1 MAETKE
7 LTNFHY
13 ISLTDK
19 GCVRTNNEDYL
30 GYFDTLNGHVFVVCD
45 GVGGLPCGEKASQT
59 VVNSVKFF
67 FSNFYY
73 KDPVQALSDA
83 LDYAQDRLADEVR
96 NDRSCQGMATT
107 VVLALVRYNT
117 VYYAHMGDS
126 RLYFLHNKELIR
138 LTRDDSYVWSLVE
151 EGKLSPKDA
160 ESHPRKN
167 ELTKALGLFPPCTP
181 NICSKP
187 IRPDEKDLILL
198 CTDGLYNMISE
209 KEIQSILSR
218 RGHIEEKGM
227 DMLKTA
233 IKRGA
238 TDNISLQIIKFYN
251 VDSRTTISTTQAPVA
266 KTSQR
271 KKLVIALEILLAVL
285 FVVGIAVMRFGNRTQ
300 PTTERPTRPPQ
311 NYSINIKTDTTCN
324 IDSVSLLYGV
334 KIEDIV
340 IFSKGGNYIMNI
352 PVKKILKTR
361 YYDNLATFER
371 LYNTSRK
378 RIMIVNNLTSP
389 HISPGTTITIPF

>member
-45 GVGGLPCGEKASQT
+45 GVGGLPCGERASQT

-73 KDPVQALSDA
+73 KDPYQALSDA
-83 LDYAQDRLADEVR
+83 LDYAQDRIADEVR

-138 LTRDDSYVWSLVE
+138 LTKDDSVV
-151 EGKLSPKDA
+151 
-160 ESHPRKN
+160 KN
-167 ELTKALGLFPPCTP
+167 ELTKAMGLTPPCRP

-187 IRPDEKDLILL
+187 VNPDEKDLIML

-209 KEIQSILSR
+209 KEIQSVLCR
-218 RGHIEEKGM
+218 RGHIEDKGM

-238 TDNISLQIIKFYN
+238 PDNISLQIIKFYN
-251 VDSRTTISTTQAPVA
+251 IEPKNTATVNTPNEESKPKI
-266 KTSQR
+266 
-271 KKLVIALEILLAVL
+271 KKAVLILEILLAVL
-285 FVVGIAVMRFGNRTQ
+285 LVVGIAVMRFGSK
-300 PTTERPTRPPQ
+300 PQ
-311 NYSINIKTDTTCN
+311 NTIEKPTPPAQSYSINIKTDESCN
-324 IDSVSLLYGV
+324 IDSISKLYGV

-340 IFSKGGNYIMNI
+340 VYSRGGNFIMNI

-361 YYDNLATFER
+361 YYDNLATLEKHFGVSRHR
-371 LYNTSRK
+371 L
-378 RIMIVNNLTSP
+378 MIINNLKTP
-389 HISPGTTITIPF
+389 HFAPGTNITIPF

>member
-19 GCVRTNNEDYL
+19 GCVRANNEDYL

-45 GVGGLPCGEKASQT
+45 GVGGLPCGERASQT

-73 KDPVQALSDA
+73 KDPYQALSDA
-83 LDYAQDRLADEVR
+83 LDYAQDRIANEVR
-96 NDRSCQGMATT
+96 NDRTCQGMATT

-138 LTRDDSYVWSLVE
+138 LTQDDSVV
-151 EGKLSPKDA
+151 
-160 ESHPRKN
+160 KN
-167 ELTKALGLFPPCTP
+167 ELTKAMGLMPPCRP
-181 NICSKP
+181 NICTKP
-187 IRPDEKDLILL
+187 VNPDEKDLIML

-209 KEIQSILSR
+209 KEIQSVLCR
-218 RGHIEEKGM
+218 RGHIEDKGM

-238 TDNISLQIIKFYN
+238 PDNISLQIIKFYN
-251 VDSRTTISTTQAPVA
+251 IEPKNTTTANTPSEGSKPKI
-266 KTSQR
+266 
-271 KKLVIALEILLAVL
+271 KKAVLILEILLAVL
-285 FVVGIAVMRFGNRTQ
+285 LVVGIAVMRFGSKTQ
-300 PTTERPTRPPQ
+300 TTIEKPTPPTQ
-311 NYSINIKTDTTCN
+311 SYSINLKTDESCN
-324 IDSVSLLYGV
+324 IDSISQLYGV

-340 IFSKGGNYIMNI
+340 VYSKGGNFIMNI

-361 YYDNLATFER
+361 YFDNLATLEKHFGVSRHR
-371 LYNTSRK
+371 L
-378 RIMIVNNLTSP
+378 MIINNLKTP
-389 HISPGTTITIPF
+389 HFAPGTNITIPF

>member
-73 KDPVQALSDA
+73 KDPFQAISDA
-83 LDYAQDRLADEVR
+83 LNYANNRIDEETTNDY
-96 NDRSCQGMATT
+96 SCHGMGTT
-107 VVLALVRYNT
+107 VVLALVRYNK
-117 VYYAHMGDS
+117 VYYAHLGDS
-126 RLYFLHNKELIR
+126 RIYFLHEGKLIR
-138 LTRDDSYVWSLVE
+138 LTRDDTYVEHLVE
-151 EGKLSPKDA
+151 EGKLAAD
-160 ESHPRKN
+160 EINNHPRKN
-167 ELTKALGLFPPCTP
+167 ELTAAMGLYGSPH
-181 NICSKP
+181 ICSAP
-187 IRPDEKDLILL
+187 VSPSEKDLILL

-209 KEIQSILSR
+209 KEIQSVLCR
-218 RGHIEEKGM
+218 RGHIEDKGM

-238 TDNISLQIIKFYN
+238 PDNISLQIIKFYN
-251 VDSRTTISTTQAPVA
+251 VEPKNSSENKPQEQ
-266 KTSQR
+266 TSKPQI
-271 KKLVIALEILLAVL
+271 KKAILVFEILLAVL
-285 FVVGIAVMRFGNRTQ
+285 LVVGIAVMRHSSKNQIPVEKPTQ
-300 PTTERPTRPPQ
+300 PTTS
-311 NYSINIKTDTTCN
+311 YSINIKTDVSCN
-324 IDSVSLLYGV
+324 IDSISQLYGV

-340 IFSKGGNYIMNI
+340 VYSQGGNFIMNI

-361 YYDNLATFER
+361 YFDNLATLEKQ
-371 LYNTSRK
+371 YGTSQR
-378 RIMIVNNLTSP
+378 RIMIVNNLHSS
-389 HISPGTTITIPF
+389 HIAPGTNITIPF

>member
-19 GCVRTNNEDYL
+19 GCVRANNEDYL

-45 GVGGLPCGEKASQT
+45 GVGGLPCGERASQT

-73 KDPVQALSDA
+73 KDPYQALSDA
-83 LDYAQDRLADEVR
+83 LDYAQDRIADEVR
-96 NDRSCQGMATT
+96 NDRTCQGMATT

-138 LTRDDSYVWSLVE
+138 LTQDDSVV
-151 EGKLSPKDA
+151 
-160 ESHPRKN
+160 KN
-167 ELTKALGLFPPCTP
+167 ELTKAMGLMPPCRP
-181 NICSKP
+181 NICTKP
-187 IRPDEKDLILL
+187 VNPDEKDLIML

-209 KEIQSILSR
+209 KEIQSILCR
-218 RGHIEEKGM
+218 RGHIEDKGM

-238 TDNISLQIIKFYN
+238 PDNISLQIIKFYN
-251 VDSRTTISTTQAPVA
+251 IEPKNTTTVNTPSEGSKPKI
-266 KTSQR
+266 
-271 KKLVIALEILLAVL
+271 KKAVLILEILLAVL
-285 FVVGIAVMRFGNRTQ
+285 LVVGIAVMRFGSKTQ
-300 PTTERPTRPPQ
+300 TTIEKPTPPTQ
-311 NYSINIKTDTTCN
+311 SYSINLKTDESCN
-324 IDSVSLLYGV
+324 IDSISQLYGV

-340 IFSKGGNYIMNI
+340 VYSKGGNFIMNI

-361 YYDNLATFER
+361 YFDNLATLEKHFGVSRHR
-371 LYNTSRK
+371 L
-378 RIMIVNNLTSP
+378 MIINNLKTP
-389 HISPGTTITIPF
+389 HFAPGTNITIPF

>member
-73 KDPVQALSDA
+73 KDPFQAISDA
-83 LDYAQDRLADEVR
+83 LNYANNRIDEETANDYT
-96 NDRSCQGMATT
+96 CHGMGTT
-107 VVLALVRYNT
+107 VVLALVRYNK
-117 VYYAHMGDS
+117 VYYAHLGDS
-126 RLYFLHNKELIR
+126 RLYFLHEGKLIR
-138 LTRDDSYVWSLVE
+138 LTRDDTYVEHLVE
-151 EGKLSPKDA
+151 EGKLAANEISN
-160 ESHPRKN
+160 HPRKN
-167 ELTKALGLFPPCTP
+167 ELTAAMGLYGSPH
-181 NICSKP
+181 ICSAP
-187 IRPDEKDLILL
+187 ISPSEKDLILL

-209 KEIQSILSR
+209 KEIQSFLCR
-218 RGHIEEKGM
+218 RGHIEDKGM

-233 IKRGA
+233 IKLGA
-238 TDNISLQIIKFYN
+238 PDNITLQIIKFYN
-251 VDSRTTISTTQAPVA
+251 VEPKNSSENKPNETTSKPQL
-266 KTSQR
+266 
-271 KKLVIALEILLAVL
+271 KKAILVFEILLAVL
-285 FVVGIAVMRFGNRTQ
+285 IVVGIAVMRHSGKN
-300 PTTERPTRPPQ
+300 PTPAEKPTPP
-311 NYSINIKTDTTCN
+311 NTSYSINIKTDESCN
-324 IDSVSLLYGV
+324 IDSISQLYGV

-340 IFSKGGNYIMNI
+340 VYSQGGNFIMNI

-361 YYDNLATFER
+361 YFDNLATLEKQ
-371 LYNTSRK
+371 YGTSQR
-378 RIMIVNNLTSP
+378 RIMIVNKFQST
-389 HISPGTTITIPF
+389 HVAPGTNITIPF

>member
-19 GCVRTNNEDYL
+19 GCVRANNEDYL

-45 GVGGLPCGEKASQT
+45 GVGGLPCGERASQT

-73 KDPVQALSDA
+73 KDPYQALSDA
-83 LDYAQDRLADEVR
+83 LDYAQDRIADEVR
-96 NDRSCQGMATT
+96 NDRTCQGMATT

-138 LTRDDSYVWSLVE
+138 LTQDDSVV
-151 EGKLSPKDA
+151 
-160 ESHPRKN
+160 KN
-167 ELTKALGLFPPCTP
+167 ELTKAMGLMPPCRP
-181 NICSKP
+181 NICTKP
-187 IRPDEKDLILL
+187 VNPDEKDLIML

-209 KEIQSILSR
+209 KEIQSVLCR
-218 RGHIEEKGM
+218 RGHIEDKGM

-238 TDNISLQIIKFYN
+238 PDNISLQIIKFYN
-251 VDSRTTISTTQAPVA
+251 IEPKNTTTVNTPSEGSKPKI
-266 KTSQR
+266 
-271 KKLVIALEILLAVL
+271 KKAVLILEILLAVL
-285 FVVGIAVMRFGNRTQ
+285 LVVGIAVMRFGSKTQ
-300 PTTERPTRPPQ
+300 TTIEKPTPPTQ
-311 NYSINIKTDTTCN
+311 SYSINLKTDESCN
-324 IDSVSLLYGV
+324 IDSISQLYGV

-340 IFSKGGNYIMNI
+340 VYSKGGNFIMNI

-361 YYDNLATFER
+361 YFDNLATLEKHFGVSRHR
-371 LYNTSRK
+371 L
-378 RIMIVNNLTSP
+378 MIINNLKTP
-389 HISPGTTITIPF
+389 HFAPGTNITIPF

>member
-45 GVGGLPCGEKASQT
+45 GIGGLPCGEKASQT

-73 KDPVQALSDA
+73 KDPFQAISDA
-83 LDYAQDRLADEVR
+83 LNYA
-96 NDRSCQGMATT
+96 NDRIDEETANDFSCHGMGTT
-107 VVLALVRYNT
+107 VVLALVRYNK
-117 VYYAHMGDS
+117 VYYAHLGDS
-126 RLYFLHNKELIR
+126 RIYFLHEGKLIR
-138 LTRDDSYVWSLVE
+138 LTRDDSYVEHLVE
-151 EGKLSPKDA
+151 EGKLSAD
-160 ESHPRKN
+160 EISNHPRKN
-167 ELTKALGLFPPCTP
+167 ELTAAMGLYGSPHICTAP
-181 NICSKP
+181 VTPS
-187 IRPDEKDLILL
+187 EKDLILL
-198 CTDGLYNMISE
+198 CTDGLYNMLSE
-209 KEIQSILSR
+209 KEIHSVLCR
-218 RGHIEEKGM
+218 RGHIEDKGM

-371 LYNTSRK
+371 LYGTSRK